1 MRNSTPFFAAFGPLL
16 FGRAPRCRLRDLLG
30 QWPQM
35 PSINQYMEAFGEL
48 IPQTLLARSK
58 DKVNSRQRIF
68 SPLVTFWAF
77 LAQVLERGSS
87 CRDALQRISAWW
99 QVHFPGQ
106 GSPSADT
113 SAYCQA
119 RARLD
124 ETVLQ
129 QIGSD
134 VAEQLERQVTND
146 QLWLGRRV
154 KIVDGTGLSMPDTA
168 ANQRQWPQSSGQKPG
183 CGFPLLKIV
192 GLFCLHSGALLQ
204 VVHDDIHHH
213 EVMLA
218 RRLWQWLEAGEILL
232 ADRAFCSFLDI
243 AQLLGRG
250 VDCLMRLHQGR
261 GKPDFRC
268 GRRLGKNDRLVL
280 WRKPP
285 QRLPHWSK
293 EDYDQLPA
301 TLTLRLVRFAITVP
315 GFRSQQV
322 ILTTTLLDPKLYP
335 AHELEKLYFRRWNV
349 ELHFRQI
356 KTILGM
362 DVLRCLTPS
371 MVLKE
376 LAMHRIAYNLI
387 RALMQRAALTYDV
400 DLERISFKGSLDSLH
415 HFADAIYATHR
426 EPRKQALLF
435 NALLRTIASDL
446 VPLRPNRCEPR
457 ARKRRSKNYQFLTK
471 PRHQMRTA
479 PHRNRPKNHP

>member
-1 MRNSTPFFAAFGPLL
+1 MPNSTPFFAAFGPLL
-16 FGRAPRCRLRDLLG
+16 FGRAPRCRLQDLLG

-35 PSINQYMEAFGEL
+35 PSINQYREAFGEFV
-48 IPQTLLARSK
+48 PQTLLTRSRGG
-58 DKVNSRQRIF
+58 VNSRQRIF

-87 CRDALQRISAWW
+87 CRDALQRMSAWW
-99 QVHFPGQ
+99 QVQFPGQ
-106 GSPSADT
+106 RSPSTDT

-119 RARLD
+119 RGRLD

-129 QIGSD
+129 QIGSE

-168 ANQRQWPQSSGQKPG
+168 PNQRQWPQSSGQRPG
-183 CGFPLLKIV
+183 CGFPLLKVV

-204 VVHDDIHHH
+204 VVYDDIHHH
-213 EVMLA
+213 DVTLA
-218 RRLWQWLEAGEILL
+218 RRLWQWLQADEILL
-232 ADRAFCSFLDI
+232 ADRGFCSFLDI

-261 GKPDFRC
+261 AKPDFRR
-268 GRRLGKNDRLVL
+268 GHRLGKNDRLVL

-285 QRLPHWSK
+285 QRLHTWSK
-293 EDYDQLPA
+293 RDYEELPA
-301 TLTLRLVRFAITVP
+301 TLTLRILRFEITVP
-315 GFRSQQV
+315 GFRSKQV
-322 ILTTTLLDPKLYP
+322 LLTTTLLDPKIYP
-335 AHELEKLYFRRWNV
+335 ADELAKLYFRRWNV

-356 KTILGM
+356 KTMLGM
-362 DVLRCLTPS
+362 DILRCLNPS

-387 RALMQRAALTYDV
+387 RSLMQRAALTYDV
-400 DLERISFKGSLDSLH
+400 DLERLSFKGSLDSLH

-426 EPRKQALLF
+426 KPSKQALLF
-435 NALLRTIASDL
+435 DALLRTIASDL

-457 ARKRRSKNYQFLTK
+457 ARKRRPKNYQLLTY
-471 PRHQMRTA
+471 PRRQMHTL
-479 PHRNRPKNHP
+479 PHRNRPKNQS